1 MKSKGNVFINAEDL
15 YQGKTAKI
23 VYNGSLSKVSGSDV
37 YIHLGF
43 GMMWDNLTEIKM
55 TKTNEGFVAEV
66 PLAKS
71 DSINFCFR
79 DTNNNWDNNECKNYS
94 YAVSKPKMIKATAD
108 TTFSSSLTNKIEA
121 KLNEVSNKIS
131 TSTST
136 VPDELSLVPS
146 KNITEAYIQRKKNK
160 LMFYRLFNFIP
171 RELTGNGKKNKVNGG
186 LFGGLFGSA
195 KIK

>member
-23 VYNGSLSKVSGSDV
+23 VYNGSLAKAGSDAL

-55 TKTNEGFVAEV
+55 TKTNEGYIAEV
-66 PLAKS
+66 PIAKA

-79 DTNNNWDNNECKNYS
+79 DSNNNWDNNACKNYS

-108 TTFSSSLTNKIEA
+108 TIITPVTNKVEA
-121 KLNEVSNKIS
+121 KMSEIAKIIENA
-131 TSTST
+131 TPA
-136 VPDELSLVPS
+136 VPNELSLVPS

>member
-1 MKSKGNVFINAEDL
+1 MKNKSNVFINAEDL

-23 VYNGSLSKVSGSDV
+23 VYNGSLAKSANSDLYV
-37 YIHLGF
+37 HLGF

-55 TKTNEGFVAEV
+55 TKTNEGFIAEV
-66 PLAKS
+66 PLAKA

-79 DTNNNWDNNECKNYS
+79 DTNNNWDNNDCKNYS

-108 TTFSSSLTNKIEA
+108 TTLASPITNKIEA
-121 KLNEVSNKIS
+121 KLNEVSNRIATATPS
-131 TSTST
+131 I
-136 VPDELSLVPS
+136 PDELSLVPS

-171 RELTGNGKKNKVNGG
+171 RELTGNGKKNKGIFSG
-186 LFGGLFGSA
+186 LW
-195 KIK
+195 K

>member
-1 MKSKGNVFINAEDL
+1 MRNKGNVFINADDL

-23 VYNGSLSKVSGSDV
+23 VYNGSLSKTSASDL

-43 GMMWDNLTEIKM
+43 GMMWENLTEIKM
-55 TKTNEGFVAEV
+55 TKTSEGFVAEV
-66 PLAKS
+66 PLNKA

-79 DTNNNWDNNECKNYS
+79 DANNNWDNNSCKNYS

-108 TTFSSSLTNKIEA
+108 TILSSTLTNAVEA
-121 KLNEVSNKIS
+121 KLGEISKKIDAS
-131 TSTST
+131 TPAI
-136 VPDELSLVPS
+136 PDELSLVPS

-171 RELTGNGKKNKVNGG
+171 RELTGNGKKNKGIFSG
-186 LFGGLFGSA
+186 LW
-195 KIK
+195 K